1 MSECWCEYFKNGVF
15 TGISTGSYSGA
26 VLSACLFVY
35 LLIYLLVMFAHMLF
49 VTEQFL
55 GSAFS
60 CSFFR
65 LFVRLFGGSPVIY
78 NMNNSFNILTR
89 N

>member
-1 MSECWCEYFKNGVF
+1 MVDTLFQDTGAVSEFWCEYFKNGVF
-15 TGISTGSYSGA
+15 TGISTESYSGA

-35 LLIYLLVMFAHMLF
+35 LFIYLLAMFAHMLF

-60 CSFFR
+60 V
-65 LFVRLFGGSPVIY
+65 VRSSIWWLIY
-78 NMNNSFNILTR
+78 T
-89 N
+89 